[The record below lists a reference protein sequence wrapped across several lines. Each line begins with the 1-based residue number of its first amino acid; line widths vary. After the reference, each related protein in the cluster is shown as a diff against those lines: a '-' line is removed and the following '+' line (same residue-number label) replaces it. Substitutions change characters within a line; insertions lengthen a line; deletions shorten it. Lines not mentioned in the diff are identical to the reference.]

1 MAKPTILAVDDDPQV
16 LSAVRADLRRRYAE
30 DYRIVVADGGVSGLS
45 TVEQLALRGDDVAL
59 FLVDQRMPQVTGTQ
73 FLVSARE
80 HFPDARKV
88 LLTAYADTE
97 AAISSINEVGLDHYL
112 MKPWDPPEDSLYP
125 VLDDL
130 LMDWAASRPAPFD
143 GIRVIGTRWAASSH
157 EAKDFL
163 GRNQIPYRF
172 LDVERDPDAE
182 RLMAVLAED
191 ARALPVVVFPD
202 GTAISQPT
210 NRDLAERVGLQVQAS
225 APFYDLAVVGA
236 GPAGLAAAVYGAS
249 EGLQVAV
256 IERQATGGQAGSSS
270 RIENYLGFPNGI
282 SGSDLARR
290 AAAQARRFGAEILT
304 AVDAVGLDVD
314 GPIRTLRLSD
324 GSILNCRAVVIAS
337 GMTVRQLDVPGY
349 ERLTGSGVYYGAT
362 LSEAASYRDEDVF
375 VVGGANSAGQG
386 AVLFSRYARSVT
398 LLVRGASLEAGMSQ
412 YLVDQIS
419 GIDNIVV
426 ELSTQVREVRGEA
439 SLEQVVIEHTVT
451 GEVEERTGTGLFIFV
466 GAIPHTA
473 FLGGAVACNASGF
486 VLTGPD
492 LGVGGSRPDGWPL
505 ERDPYPFETSVPGVF
520 AAGDVRDG
528 AVRRVASA
536 VGQGSTCISLVHQYL
551 ATV

>member
-1 MAKPTILAVDDDPQV
+1 MVKPTILAVDDDPQV
-16 LSAVRADLRRRYAE
+16 LAAVRADLRRRYAQ
-30 DYRIVVADGGVSGLS
+30 DYRIVVADGGASALT

-73 FLVSARE
+73 FLLAARD

-112 MKPWDPPEDSLYP
+112 MKPWDPPEDQLYP

-130 LMDWAASRPAPFD
+130 LGDWAASRPAPFD

-172 LDVERDPDAE
+172 LDVERDADAQ
-182 RLMAVLAED
+182 RLLDVLPED
-191 ARALPVVVFPD
+191 GRALPVVVFPD
-202 GTAISQPT
+202 GTAVSQPT
-210 NRDLAERVGLQVQAS
+210 NRDLAEGVGLQVQAL

-249 EGLQVAV
+249 EGLRVAV

-282 SGSDLARR
+282 SGTDLARR

-324 GSILNCRAVVIAS
+324 GSTLNSRSVVIAS
-337 GMTVRQLDVPGY
+337 GMTVRPLDVPGY

-362 LSEAASYRDEDVF
+362 LSEAAGYQDEDVF
-375 VVGGANSAGQG
+375 VIGGANSAGQA
-386 AVLFSRYARSVT
+386 AVLFSRYARSVS
-398 LLVRGASLEAGMSQ
+398 LLVRGPSLAARMSR
-412 YLVDQIS
+412 YLVDQIA
-419 GIDNIVV
+419 GIDNIDVR
-426 ELSTQVREVRGEA
+426 LDTRVREVRGEH
-439 SLEQVVIEHTVT
+439 SLQQVVIENTVT
-451 GEVEERTGTGLFIFV
+451 GVVEERDGTGLFIFV
-466 GAIPHTA
+466 GAIPHSG
-473 FLGGAVACNASGF
+473 FVGDAVACNAKGF
-486 VLTGPD
+486 ILTGPD
-492 LGVGGSRPDGWPL
+492 LGPDGTRPDGWPL

-520 AAGDVRDG
+520 AAGDVREG
-528 AVRRVASA
+528 AIRRVAAA

-551 ATV
+551 ETV